1 MLKCFY
7 YQSSDEPNR
16 FLFDLKH
23 IANTTELYNL
33 GKNSA
38 EIINFPLVID
48 FYTTDSPIT
57 VVCKDINV
65 LVLNFVVCFHFP
77 LQLSAFTSKTHTS
90 L

>member
-1 MLKCFY
+1 MNLTDFY
-7 YQSSDEPNR
+7 Y
-16 FLFDLKH
+16 DLKH

-57 VVCKDINV
+57 VVCKGYKCS
-65 LVLNFVVCFHFP
+65 CFKFCGLFSFP
-77 LQLSAFTSKTHTS
+77 LTTLSFYK
-90 L
+90 